1 MTIIRRTIKLLI
13 SGLLF
18 YTGLLSLYVWFGRKS
33 QPKKKFYILTYHR
46 VLDNQSHKKADTQ
59 PGMCVIKSTFDQQM
73 AFIAKHYNPVSLG
86 DISIALKEDQPLP
99 DRAIAVT
106 FDDGWLD
113 NYTNAFPI
121 LKRHG
126 IPATIFLPTELIIS
140 NQLPIFI
147 QVSLL
152 LGEDGIWPDKAIAAF
167 KKVVLENDLDRDNP
181 TLEKYK
187 LDATASDASSFM
199 VRLMHLNISQ
209 IEMVADEI
217 KRTGGIDKDK
227 WNNQRWFI
235 NWDEMREMNQHQ
247 IDFGSHGQSHDLMIN
262 IRLEQ
267 VEQEL
272 VESKKTIESELN
284 KPVTL
289 FSYPNG
295 DYNAKI
301 KELVQKTGY
310 DCAVTVTGCD
320 VKESL
325 PDRYALRR
333 INMNEGATLGPS
345 GRFSKSMFACHIEGV
360 Y

>member
-1 MTIIRRTIKLLI
+1 
-13 SGLLF
+13 
-18 YTGLLSLYVWFGRKS
+18 
-33 QPKKKFYILTYHR
+33 
-46 VLDNQSHKKADTQ
+46 
-59 PGMCVIKSTFDQQM
+59 MCVVKSTFKKQM
-73 AFIAKHYNPVSLG
+73 AFIAQNYNPVSLS

-106 FDDGWLD
+106 FDDGWID

-121 LKRHG
+121 LKRYD
-126 IPATIFLPTELIIS
+126 IPATIFLPTKLIIS

-152 LGEDGIWPDKAIAAF
+152 LVEDDIWPDKAIAAF
-167 KKVVLENDLDRDNP
+167 KKVVLENNLDRNNP
-181 TLEKYK
+181 NLEEHK
-187 LDATASDASSFM
+187 LDATASDAYSFM
-199 VRLMHLNISQ
+199 VTLMNLNISQ

-217 KRTGGIDKDK
+217 KKTGGIDNDE
-227 WNNQRWFI
+227 WNRQRWFM
-235 NWDEMREMNQHQ
+235 NWDEIREMTQHQ

-262 IRLEQ
+262 ISLEQ
-267 VEQEL
+267 VKQEL
-272 VESKKTIESELN
+272 VESKKTIEFELS
-284 KPVTL
+284 KPATL

-320 VKESL
+320 VNKFL

-333 INMNEGATLGPS
+333 INISEGATLGPA
-345 GRFSKSMFACHIEGV
+345 GRFSKSMLACRIEGI